1 MIITHNTP
9 IDGVNGRINGPKAG
23 PYTLEL
29 LVARLKSAGLKVTG
43 PRIAILEALSS
54 STQPSTIEQ
63 IFLKA
68 GNSAC
73 DLVTIY
79 RSMAAFEKAGVVYRS
94 GFSERGAV
102 LYNAEVGERRRYPVI
117 RKGSAVID
125 ELDSESSAEL
135 QATIE
140 KIKLRLK
147 SKGYDGLHHI
157 VEFFALPSS

>member
-1 MIITHNTP
+1 MILSTSTTP
-9 IDGVNGRINGPKAG
+9 EHPKQKSG
-23 PYTLEL
+23 SLTLEL
-29 LVARLKSAGLKVTG
+29 LVARLKTSGLRVTG
-43 PRIAILEALSS
+43 PRIALLEALAT

-63 IFLKA
+63 LFAKA
-68 GNSAC
+68 GSASC

-102 LYNAEVGERRRYPVI
+102 LYNADIGERRKYPVI
-117 RKGSAVID
+117 RRGSSVIE

-140 KIKLRLK
+140 RIKQRLQ
-147 SKGYDGLHHI
+147 SRGYERLQHI
-157 VEFFALPSS
+157 VEFFAVPAS

>member
-1 MIITHNTP
+1 MIITNP
-9 IDGVNGRINGPKAG
+9 ISIEGVTNRINDPKAG
-23 PYTLEL
+23 SYTLEL

-63 IFLKA
+63 IFLKS

-94 GFSERGAV
+94 
-102 LYNAEVGERRRYPVI
+102 
-117 RKGSAVID
+117 
-125 ELDSESSAEL
+125 
-135 QATIE
+135 
-140 KIKLRLK
+140 
-147 SKGYDGLHHI
+147 
-157 VEFFALPSS
+157 

>member
-1 MIITHNTP
+1 MIATNP
-9 IDGVNGRINGPKAG
+9 IIEHGVTSTGTERLSGR
-23 PYTLEL
+23 YTLEL

-43 PRIAILEALSS
+43 PRIAILEALAG

-147 SKGYDGLHHI
+147 SRGYDGLHHI
-157 VEFFALPSS
+157 VEFFALPTA

>member
-1 MIITHNTP
+1 MLRGRSNYSKGQSNWRKLALDPMIATTP
-9 IDGVNGRINGPKAG
+9 PPSLTPVIGEGQTLGG

-29 LVARLKSAGLKVTG
+29 LVARLKSAGLKVTA
-43 PRIAILEALSS
+43 PRIAILQVLSR

-63 IFLKA
+63 IFLNA

-102 LYNAEVGERRRYPVI
+102 LYNAEIG
-117 RKGSAVID
+117 D
-125 ELDSESSAEL
+125 
-135 QATIE
+135 
-140 KIKLRLK
+140 
-147 SKGYDGLHHI
+147 
-157 VEFFALPSS
+157 